1 MLQKD
6 SWNGEEVGRGG
17 GCTSAGESTSQA
29 QPAGRH
35 HSGTKDSH
43 TPSRAYPSNIK
54 TPASGRGHK
63 GAPGLLHLGRYQ

>member
-6 SWNGEEVGRGG
+6 SRNREEDGRGG
-17 GCTSAGESTSQA
+17 GCTSAGEATSQA

-43 TPSRAYPSNIK
+43 TPPRVYPSNINPQ
-54 TPASGRGHK
+54 PAAG
-63 GAPGLLHLGRYQ
+63 GL